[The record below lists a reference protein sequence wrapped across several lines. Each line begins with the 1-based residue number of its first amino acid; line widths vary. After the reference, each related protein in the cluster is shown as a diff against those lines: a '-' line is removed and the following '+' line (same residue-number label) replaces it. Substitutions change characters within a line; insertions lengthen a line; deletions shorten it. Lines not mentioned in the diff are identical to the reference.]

1 MKKQKKQGVPSKA
14 PPKKPEARPKA
25 GAAAYAASAAGS
37 GPRKKRRLKP
47 ARVAVFVLI
56 LLLLAAGIVAAVV
69 LLLRPGRPASGSGEH
84 SAVFGLK
91 SIAVE
96 GSTHY
101 TDEEIIEASGLS
113 VGQSIFSLKKKQ
125 AAENILRAFPYV
137 ERVMVESPSFT
148 SIKISIVEAEP
159 VAAVQAPGGW
169 IILGENGKGLEKL
182 PEDSSRLAD
191 YLLLRCTLADGAG
204 VGSTLL
210 SDQDMQTLQ
219 SLLNAISSQE
229 VTDIREIDLRDAID
243 IRLLWKDQ
251 ITVLLGSDINLE
263 HKLAMFAS
271 TLKLILQENG
281 EDAQGQIDLSSYS
294 NSDPDKQQAVYTPQ
308 EVLTAGST
316 TGTAADPTQASDGG
330 TTEPAA

>member
-1 MKKQKKQGVPSKA
+1 MKKQKKQGAPSKA
-14 PPKKPEARPKA
+14 LPKGPETRPKT
-25 GAAAYAASAAGS
+25 GASVHTAARTAAVAGS

-47 ARVAVFVLI
+47 VRVAVFVLI

-69 LLLRPGRPASGSGEH
+69 LLLRPGRPASGGGEH

-204 VGSTLL
+204 VLALAGFGPEESRLAQPGQEAYEITLAPAEKPL
-210 SDQDMQTLQ
+210 DWVS
-219 SLLNAISSQE
+219 E
-229 VTDIREIDLRDAID
+229 RE
-243 IRLLWKDQ
+243 K
-251 ITVLLGSDINLE
+251 G
-263 HKLAMFAS
+263 
-271 TLKLILQENG
+271 
-281 EDAQGQIDLSSYS
+281 
-294 NSDPDKQQAVYTPQ
+294 
-308 EVLTAGST
+308 
-316 TGTAADPTQASDGG
+316 
-330 TTEPAA
+330 